1 MRSLFPLRY
10 PNGAER
16 RMLPI
21 KWNTEIQ
28 NFGGAPISLRTEGGA
43 EEERSRIAQ
52 LRLILFIDKILPV
65 KSS

>member
-28 NFGGAPISLRTEGGA
+28 NFGGAPIFLRTEGGV
-43 EEERSRIAQ
+43 EERSRIAQ
-52 LRLILFIDKILPV
+52 LRLILFIDEILPV